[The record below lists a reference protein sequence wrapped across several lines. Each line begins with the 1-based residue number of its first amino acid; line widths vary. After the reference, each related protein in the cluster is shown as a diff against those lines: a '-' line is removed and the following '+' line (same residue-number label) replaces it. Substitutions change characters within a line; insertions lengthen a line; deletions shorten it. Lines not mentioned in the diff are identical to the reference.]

1 LLAIA
6 AIKSITS
13 YRDSAIMLD
22 LSALGI
28 SEPASTTYSPTPF
41 GKEML
46 KHFQF
51 DPAYKSLN
59 HGPSSSVL
67 SYLKN

>member
-1 LLAIA
+1 
-6 AIKSITS
+6 
-13 YRDSAIMLD
+13 MLD
-22 LSALGI
+22 LAALSI

-51 DPAYKSLN
+51 DPAYKNLN
-59 HGPSSSVL
+59 HGPFSSVL
-67 SYLKN
+67 SCPRN